1 MVTMSQFQNGIARYI
16 DADILP
22 HLTGFKRIG
31 LGIYAGLA
39 ANNVGDL
46 LMKYK
51 EHPAVEVLNLMDS
64 DGNIDV
70 DRLYAVAAPMFAN
83 GEKYSVNIPMIGEMS
98 VDRTDLEKLYQYI
111 KG

>member
-1 MVTMSQFQNGIARYI
+1 MVTLTQFQSGVMRYI
-16 DADILP
+16 DNDVLP
-22 HLTGFKRIG
+22 HLTGFRRVG

-46 LMKYK
+46 LLKYK
-51 EHPAVEVLNLMDS
+51 DHPAVEVLNVVDK
-64 DGNIDV
+64 DGSIDV
-70 DRLYAVAAPMFAN
+70 DRLYSVAAPMFAN
-83 GEKYSVNIPMIGEMS
+83 GERYSVNIPMIGEMT